1 MTSISFISGP
11 TYSRWTHLSLFKVI
25 IFIIEVVASL
35 PRLLE
40 LVLLEKLFGHLELFQ
55 DLLLC

>member
-11 TYSRWTHLSLFKVI
+11 THSRWTHLSLFKVI

-35 PRLLE
+35 PCLLE